1 MGKKYILDTS
11 AFLSGKSIP
20 MDIEIII
27 PKSVLEELKYKKNY
41 SFLLERSRIMVP
53 SELSIKI
60 ATEAAIKTGDINKLS
75 KTDIDIIAL
84 SQEFDATV
92 ITDDYA
98 IQNVLKFLNVPY
110 MGMMMQEI
118 KENFKWVYRCTG
130 CKRYFDKYYESCP
143 ICGSP
148 LKLVKKK
155 L

>member
-11 AFLSGKSIP
+11 VFLSGKSVP

-27 PKSVLEELKYKKNY
+27 PYSVINELKNQNKY
-41 SFLLERSRIMVP
+41 SFLLERSKIVSP
-53 SELSIKI
+53 SEISLRI
-60 ATEAAIKTGDINKLS
+60 AQEAAKKTGDINKLS
-75 KTDIDIIAL
+75 ETDLDIIAL

-92 ITDDYA
+92 MTDDYA

-110 MGMMMQEI
+110 TGMAMKEI

-143 ICGSP
+143 VCGSP
-148 LKLVKKK
+148 LKLIKKK

>member
-20 MDIEIII
+20 LDIEIII
-27 PKSVLEELKYKKNY
+27 PESVIEELGGSGKY
-41 SFLLERSRIMVP
+41 SLLLERSKIIVP
-53 SELSIKI
+53 SEMSVKI
-60 ATEAAIKTGDINKLS
+60 AMEAAERTGDINKLS

-84 SQEFDATV
+84 SQEYDATV

-110 MGMMMQEI
+110 MGMVMKEI
-118 KENFKWVYRCTG
+118 KDNFGWVYRCTG
-130 CKRYFDKYYESCP
+130 CKRYYTRYYESCP
-143 ICGSP
+143 VCGSP